1 MKILFEQNLVNTL
14 RKLMNASKERVWIS
28 SPYIGS
34 YLAIKKIMGNKWQTS
49 SKLSVRLLTD
59 LEECTKISLETLS
72 KFYKSGAIHTLP
84 GLHAKIYIID
94 NNAIV
99 TSANLTGTAFSKR
112 YEMGTLLNDS
122 EANDVIT
129 QYDKWWK
136 ENSKPVTLN
145 HISNI
150 EQKNRDNTSENNSSG
165 LKKLWELPTEGKKS
179 KLSSGQGT
187 LLGFEHFVSCYKD
200 LSQIYNGTIKIDSK
214 IPLFLEIDGFLDYLF
229 HHGSKPSSKYAR
241 VLKTEPI
248 PPRKVKNKKS
258 EIVKWA
264 KKYKKWEE
272 NNENKYWRVER
283 SKLIKSNLNI
293 KSINNISWADVKD
306 IANSLNCM
314 NSFPINKAGF
324 LNKSN
329 NNLRNIKKG
338 FIELIH
344 GENDIKTRLHYCKNQ
359 IKFFGDSSVQELI
372 GFYFPNKYPIRN
384 GNSNAGLRYLG
395 YDVTI

>member
-34 YLAIKKIMGNKWQTS
+34 YLAIKKIMGNKWQS
-49 SKLSVRLLTD
+49 SPKLSVRLLTD
-59 LEECTKISLETLS
+59 IEECTKISLKTLS
-72 KFYKSGAIHTLP
+72 VFYKAGAIRTLH

-112 YEMGTLLNDS
+112 YEMGTLLNGS
-122 EANDVIT
+122 EANDVII
-129 QYDKWWK
+129 QYNKWWK
-136 ENSKPVTLN
+136 NKSNQVTLKEIKN
-145 HISNI
+145 LKQN
-150 EQKNRDNTSENNSSG
+150 NRDNSSENNSSG
-165 LKKLWELPTEGKKS
+165 LKKLWKLPAEGKKR
-179 KLSSGQGT
+179 KLPATQGT
-187 LLGFEHFVSCYKD
+187 LVGFEHFVSCYKD
-200 LSQIYNGTIKIDSK
+200 LAKIYNDAISIDSK

-241 VLKTEPI
+241 VLKTDPI
-248 PPRKVKNKKS
+248 LPRKLKNKEE

-264 KKYKKWEE
+264 KKYKEWEA
-272 NNENKYWRVER
+272 NINNKYWRVEN
-283 SKLIKSNLNI
+283 SELIRTNLDIETVGNL
-293 KSINNISWADVKD
+293 SWKDVKN
-306 IANSLNCM
+306 IADSLNCM

-329 NNLRNIKKG
+329 NDLRNIKKG
-338 FIELIH
+338 FKELIH
-344 GENDIKTRLHYCKNQ
+344 GENDIKTRLHYCKKQ